1 MHQLNDQ
8 YQVNVWGEGGE
19 FETVVLDWPLFVDHK
34 ISVDEY
40 KIIDVSDDEYA
51 PVWHVYMN
59 KLSLIEKDPD
69 ENAIQIYQQE
79 ETKFDLENSLLESE
93 NHAIFN
99 LTEEES
105 KYESPMLYK
114 NQYYFST
121 RLLCLKDF
129 DVSSNNIEISL

>member
-1 MHQLNDQ
+1 
-8 YQVNVWGEGGE
+8 
-19 FETVVLDWPLFVDHK
+19 
-34 ISVDEY
+34 
-40 KIIDVSDDEYA
+40 
-51 PVWHVYMN
+51 MN

-129 DVSSNNIEISL
+129 DVSSNNIEI